1 MGRQG
6 PELAWLDARETVTVT
21 ELSRACALSPDEL
34 GELVEYG
41 ALVPVIAQPPETTF
55 SAEWV
60 MPLREA
66 GKLRRDYDLDL
77 FAVALLLDYLHRID
91 DLEDQLRSLQAHV
104 QPLAAGDQSH
114 SK

>member
-21 ELSRACALSPDEL
+21 ELARACALSAEEL
-34 GELVEYG
+34 DELVEYG
-41 ALVPVIAQPPETTF
+41 ALVPVVTQSPQSTF
-55 SAEWV
+55 SAQWV

-91 DLEDQLRSLQAHV
+91 ELESQLRSLQAHV
-104 QPLAAGDQSH
+104 PLQAGNHQSQV
-114 SK
+114 K

>member
-1 MGRQG
+1 MATERA
-6 PELAWLDARETVTVT
+6 ELAWLDARETITVT
-21 ELSRACALSPDEL
+21 ELSRVCALSTDEL

-41 ALVPVIAQPPETTF
+41 ALVPVAVAPHEPSF

-77 FAVALLLDYLHRID
+77 FAVAILLDYLHRID
-91 DLEDQLRSLQAHV
+91 DLENRLRSLEALAPGHGQPTAGQA
-104 QPLAAGDQSH
+104 
-114 SK
+114 

>member
-1 MGRQG
+1 MATHAT
-6 PELAWLDARETVTVT
+6 ELGWLDARETVTVT
-21 ELSRACALSPDEL
+21 ELSRVCALSPDEL

-41 ALVPVIAQPPETTF
+41 ALMPMAPSPPEPRF

-60 MPLREA
+60 MPLRAA

-91 DLEDQLRSLQAHV
+91 GLESRLRSLEALLPPQAR
-104 QPLAAGDQSH
+104 PARS
-114 SK
+114 